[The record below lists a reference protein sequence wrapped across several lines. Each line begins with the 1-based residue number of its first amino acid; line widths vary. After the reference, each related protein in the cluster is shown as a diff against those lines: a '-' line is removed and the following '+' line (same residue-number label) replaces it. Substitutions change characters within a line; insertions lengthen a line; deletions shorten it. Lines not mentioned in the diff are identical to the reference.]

1 MFNLGDTVVYPC
13 QGIGI
18 IDSIE
23 EREFK
28 GEKQDYYSISII
40 NNTMKLTVPVSR
52 IDVANIRL
60 MSNSNAIDKSLEDI
74 SSFITNKDELEKS
87 STNERMAINSKKMK
101 LGKLEDYLGM
111 VYDLNKV
118 KTESKLNST
127 ENQFYQN
134 IRACVIDE
142 MCQSKN
148 IAKDEANRLLDDAIK

>member
-13 QGIGI
+13 QGIGV

-28 GEKQDYYSISII
+28 GEKQDYYSINII

-52 IDVANIRL
+52 IDAANIRL
-60 MSNSNAIDKSLEDI
+60 MNNSNVIDKSLEDI
-74 SSFITNKDELEKS
+74 SNFITDKEELEKS
-87 STNERMAINSKKMK
+87 STNERMAINSKKLK

-111 VYDLNKV
+111 IYDLNKV

-134 IRACVIDE
+134 IRTCVIDE

-148 IAKDEANRLLDDAIK
+148 IAKDEANRILDNAIK